1 MRSRNQNG
9 PCECSN
15 TLFSSGRLKQTSS
28 VYHSG
33 RGGTRSPEVQEQ
45 LQRSRRD
52 LGEHPGRSRHLAL
65 PPSHRG
71 LRRASAC
78 TGRGGGGAVQ
88 PSGLQGPTVRQGEW
102 FPHSGAGAQGRKSP
116 PAPSMGI
123 TRHLQAQKGET
134 KQTERL
140 RSVPA
145 EGSRCKSIY
154 KCHKRS
160 NPKELLMAF
169 CSENKG
175 VHSNSVSCHCSD
187 KERLSLT
194 SSSLQKIRGT

>member
-1 MRSRNQNG
+1 MGGEGHAALRSK
-9 PCECSN
+9 
-15 TLFSSGRLKQTSS
+15 SSCKG
-28 VYHSG
+28 H
-33 RGGTRSPEVQEQ
+33 GGTWASTREGAVTWHFLP
-45 LQRSRRD
+45 RTAGC
-52 LGEHPGRSRHLAL
+52 GEPA
-65 PPSHRG
+65 PARG
-71 LRRASAC
+71 V
-78 TGRGGGGAVQ
+78 GGGGAAQ
-88 PSGLQGPTVRQGEW
+88 PSGLQRPTVRQGEW